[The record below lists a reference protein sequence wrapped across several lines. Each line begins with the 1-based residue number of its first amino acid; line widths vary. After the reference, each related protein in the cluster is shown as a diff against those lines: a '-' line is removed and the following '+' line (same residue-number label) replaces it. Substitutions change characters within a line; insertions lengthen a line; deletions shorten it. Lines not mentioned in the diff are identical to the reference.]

1 MSKGF
6 DELLTF
12 PTTFVFRIIANNNKD
27 HQESYKK
34 VLQPIFSVIDDFEVL
49 PSTSGR
55 FVRVHITVMAKNAEQ
70 IYAGYEALKPCEGI
84 KMVF

>member
-12 PTTFVFRIIANNNKD
+12 PTTFVFRIIANHNKE

-34 VLQPIFSVIDDFEVL
+34 VLQDIFSVIEHFEVL
-49 PSTSGR
+49 PSKSGK
-55 FVRVHITVMAKNAEQ
+55 FVRIHVRVLANNAEQ

>member
-12 PTTFVFRIIANNNKD
+12 PTAFIFRIIANNTETVTETCEDSLK
-27 HQESYKK
+27 E
-34 VLQPIFSVIDDFEVL
+34 IFSHIEEVQAL
-49 PSTSGR
+49 PSKSGK
-55 FVRVHITVMAKNAEQ
+55 FVRIHITVKAQNADQ
-70 IYAGYEALKPCEGI
+70 IYAGYDVLKDCEAI